1 MHNTDESWGR
11 EVLWQLPG
19 AEGHWD
25 GELVFNGPEF
35 QFYKM
40 DDKGGQHEGCTI

>member
-1 MHNTDESWGR
+1 MAT
-11 EVLWQLPG
+11 PG

-40 DDKGGQHEGCTI
+40 DDEGGWNEIQVAQAPELYTQK